1 MKKVININFQGR
13 VIPIEDSAYEILK
26 QYVESLRH
34 YFEREEGRE
43 EIINDIENRIAEL
56 FEEKIKKGTACI
68 TDADLQAVMGSM
80 GRPEDFEQE
89 EIAFNSEKSANSGA
103 GQSTQSSASD
113 DNTAPRKLF
122 RAENDKVLGG
132 VCAGLAIYFKIDPA
146 IVRIIFALI
155 AFGGLGFG
163 FLLYI
168 ILWIIIPSRPL
179 QLNVRKRLY
188 RDPDNKMIGGVAGG
202 LAAYFNVD
210 TWIPRLIFLVP
221 FILSVMPNIFNGIW
235 WHWGGPWFAFSGLG
249 GTFFFTYIILWI
261 VLPSAVTASEKLE
274 MRGEKID
281 LESIKHTVQ
290 EELQNIKGRAEKAA
304 GEFQEKAKE
313 MGREISDTIRQKSQS
328 FSAEAAPLA
337 RKTGTGIGHAIGVLF
352 KAFFLFI
359 AGIIAFSLLIVLI
372 GLVYVGFGLFPLNAF
387 LLDSV
392 WGNLLAW
399 SVLTLFLGVPI
410 IAFIVWLFKRLLRI
424 KSSRPYLGYA
434 FASLWI
440 IGLISVF
447 LLIANVSGHFRAETD
462 VSEQFPVAQPSSDNL
477 IVKLSQHKVGYYS
490 SDWFN
495 GFGPLMSMNQDSML
509 LNNVKIKLIKSPD
522 SLYHIETVKLSK
534 GKTPF
539 IAEHNASLIQF
550 PLIQNDSVITLPKG
564 FSITNKEKFRNQKV
578 MVVIEI
584 PVGKKIL
591 IDHSINWFDWFN
603 LEVGSR
609 RIRNRDTDEKWN
621 NGYSWR
627 TNILYIMT
635 NDGLRKIDTSSVN
648 EVEQQKS
655 GKYTRLRY
663 RSPKDKTHAG
673 NSMKPDSSPSPNT
686 LKRREEVLSPAP
698 VENASSRI
706 SLHTNT
712 VKAIKSN
719 LMQHLYSP
727 FHFLTGLQ

>member
-13 VIPIEDSAYEILK
+13 VIPIEESAYEILK

-43 EIINDIENRIAEL
+43 EIINDIESRIAEL
-56 FEEKIKKGTACI
+56 FEEKVKKGTACI
-68 TDADLQAVMGSM
+68 TDADLLAVMDSM

-89 EIAFNSEKSANSGA
+89 EMAFHSEKSTNSDSGH
-103 GQSTQSSASD
+103 STQSSAVHST
-113 DNTAPRKLF
+113 TAPRKLF

-155 AFGGLGFG
+155 AFGGFGFG

-168 ILWIIIPSRPL
+168 ILWIILPSRPL
-179 QLNVRKRLY
+179 QSNVRKRLY
-188 RDPDNKMIGGVAGG
+188 RDPDNKLIGGVASG

-210 TWIPRLIFLVP
+210 IWIPRLIFLVP

-235 WHWGGPWFAFSGLG
+235 WHWRGPWVAFSGLG
-249 GTFFFTYIILWI
+249 GTFFFAYIILWI

-281 LESIKHTVQ
+281 LESIKNTVQ
-290 EELQNIKGRAEKAA
+290 EELQNIKGHAEKAA
-304 GEFQEKAKE
+304 GEFQERAKE
-313 MGREISDTIRQKSQS
+313 MGREISDTIRQKSRS
-328 FSAEAAPLA
+328 FSAEAAPLV
-337 RKTGTGIGHAIGVLF
+337 RKTGTGIGHTIGVLF

-359 AGIIAFSLLIVLI
+359 AAVIAFSLLIVLI
-372 GLVYVGFGLFPLNAF
+372 VLVYVGFGLFPLNAF
-387 LLDSV
+387 LLDGV

-410 IAFIVWLFKRLLRI
+410 IAFIVWLFRRLFRI
-424 KSSRPYLGYA
+424 KSPRPYLGYA

-440 IGLISVF
+440 IGLVSAF
-447 LLIANVSGHFRAETD
+447 LLIGNISGHFRAETD
-462 VSEQFPVAQPSSDNL
+462 VSEAFPVTQPSSDHL
-477 IVKLSQHKVGYYS
+477 TVKLSHHQVHYYS

-495 GFGPLMSMNQDSML
+495 GLGPLMSLSQDSML
-509 LNNVKIKLIKSPD
+509 LNTVKIKIVKSAD

-534 GKTPF
+534 GKNPI

-550 PLIQNDSVITLPKG
+550 PLTQNDSVITLPKG

-578 MVVIEI
+578 MVIIEI

-591 IDHSINWFDWFN
+591 IDDSINWFDWFD
-603 LEVGSR
+603 LEVGSKR
-609 RIRNRDTDEKWN
+609 LRNRDTDEKWN

-635 NDGLRKIDTSSVN
+635 NDGLKKAETPA
-648 EVEQQKS
+648 VEELDQQKS
-655 GKYTRLRY
+655 GKYTRFGY
-663 RSPKDKTHAG
+663 RSQKDKTHAR
-673 NSMKPDSSPSPNT
+673 NVVTPDSSPSPNALTHHEET
-686 LKRREEVLSPAP
+686 LPPMPDKAE
-698 VENASSRI
+698 SSRF
-706 SLHTNT
+706 SLNANALKT
-712 VKAIKSN
+712 IKSN
-719 LMQHLYSP
+719 VMQHLYSP
-727 FHFLTGLQ
+727 FRFLTGLQ